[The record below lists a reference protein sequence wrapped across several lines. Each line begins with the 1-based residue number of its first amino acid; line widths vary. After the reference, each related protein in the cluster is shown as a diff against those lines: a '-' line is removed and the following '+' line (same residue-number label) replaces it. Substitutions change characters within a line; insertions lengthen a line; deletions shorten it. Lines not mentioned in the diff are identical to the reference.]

1 MDMYYPSSQIHM
13 FGGHAMPPHHGT
25 PPSCSLMQGQVST
38 AFASAALVE
47 RQDHMLNIQNMQT
60 MHSQMQNMQSMQDP
74 GRKSPT
80 PFGVQ
85 DILGVSQAQVEAA
98 SSANSRHPKPPVVHI
113 AKRYDGNRNSSF
125 GAAFVSEDEYDKIVA
140 TADVLDEVTA
150 LRLGLEYEATIPIG
164 PLRRHRKE
172 RKARTVFT
180 NAQLQLLEDKF
191 KAQPRLTSL
200 EREELAEHMK
210 LSATQ
215 IRVWFQNK
223 RAKMKRDKIQ
233 KDDEEATAT
242 RNSQPRADHG
252 YNAYNS
258 MGL

>member
-1 MDMYYPSSQIHM
+1 MMDVYYNAHNAGHLSSGM
-13 FGGHAMPPHHGT
+13 FGGSAPLHPLSSPAPSHS
-25 PPSCSLMQGQVST
+25 SCSIMQAPMSDVFNS
-38 AFASAALVE
+38 E
-47 RQDHMLNIQNMQT
+47 YMNNMQA
-60 MHSQMQNMQSMQDP
+60 HSIGTHCS
-74 GRKSPT
+74 KSPT

-85 DILGVSQAQVEAA
+85 DILGMPQVEQ
-98 SSANSRHPKPPVVHI
+98 SRHHKVPVVHI

-125 GAAFVSEDEYDKIVA
+125 GAAFVSEDDYDKIVA

-180 NAQLQLLEDKF
+180 NDQLQLLENRF
-191 KAQPRLTSL
+191 RSQPRLSSL
-200 EREELAEHMK
+200 EREELAEQIQ

-223 RAKMKRDKIQ
+223 RAKMKRDKMQ
-233 KDDEEATAT
+233 VEEEGHQYS
-242 RNSQPRADHG
+242 NSVI
-252 YNAYNS
+252 
-258 MGL
+258 

>member
-1 MDMYYPSSQIHM
+1 MNMYYSLNNVPAVHTNDTSIFVTHQ
-13 FGGHAMPPHHGT
+13 PPG
-25 PPSCSLMQGQVST
+25 PQSSCSLMQTSDGFHSGYL
-38 AFASAALVE
+38 AAN
-47 RQDHMLNIQNMQT
+47 NIQS
-60 MHSQMQNMQSMQDP
+60 SQCA
-74 GRKSPT
+74 KSPT

-85 DILGVSQAQVEAA
+85 DILGMSQMERNQKV
-98 SSANSRHPKPPVVHI
+98 PVVHI

-125 GAAFVSEDEYDKIVA
+125 GAAFVSEDDCDKIVA

-180 NAQLQLLEDKF
+180 NDQLQLLEDRF
-191 KAQPRLTSL
+191 KSQPRLTSL
-200 EREELAEHMK
+200 EREELAEQIQ

-223 RAKMKRDKIQ
+223 RAKMKRDKVHGDS
-233 KDDEEATAT
+233 DDAQFS
-242 RNSQPRADHG
+242 NSVV
-252 YNAYNS
+252 
-258 MGL
+258 

>member
-1 MDMYYPSSQIHM
+1 
-13 FGGHAMPPHHGT
+13 MPPHHIT
-25 PPSCSLMQGQVST
+25 TSSPPSCSLMEGQVST
-38 AFASAALVE
+38 AFASAALSE
-47 RQDHMLNIQNMQT
+47 REDHMQHIQNMQQQS
-60 MHSQMQNMQSMQDP
+60 MMQSMQDP

-85 DILGVSQAQVEAA
+85 DILGMPQAQVEA
-98 SSANSRHPKPPVVHI
+98 ANSRHPKPPVVHI

-180 NAQLQLLEDKF
+180 NAQLQLLEDRF

-200 EREELAEHMK
+200 EREQLAEQMK

-233 KDDEEATAT
+233 KDDET
-242 RNSQPRADHG
+242 RQPTADHG
-252 YNAYNS
+252 YPGNYNS